1 MRRLLAALLVSLVGV
16 VGVPAPAGAAMRE
29 STYENRV
36 VWRINQQRGPNLVRS
51 DCLDRYARQVA
62 LNMAFPLRHAELGS
76 MLVDCD
82 AYSAGECLAWLASN
96 PYGTVQAFMHSP
108 EHRKVLMRNRYHRI
122 GVAALRYGEMWLVVV
137 RVSDRSKR

>member
-1 MRRLLAALLVSLVGV
+1 MRRLLAALLIALVGV
-16 VGVPAPAGAAMRE
+16 NVPTPAGAQMRE
-29 STYENRV
+29 ETYENRV

-62 LNMAFPLRHAELGS
+62 LNMAFPLRHAELGT

-82 AYSAGECLAWLASN
+82 AYSAGECLAWLATN
-96 PYGTVQAFMHSP
+96 PWGTVQAFMHSP
-108 EHRKVLMRNRYHRI
+108 AHRQVLMRNRYHRI

-137 RVSDRSKR
+137 RVSDRSK

>member
-29 STYENRV
+29 STYENRT

-62 LNMAFPLRHAELGS
+62 LNMVFPLRHAELGS

-82 AYSAGECLAWLASN
+82 AYAAGEVLAWLSTY
-96 PYGTVQAFMHSP
+96 PYGTVQAWMHSP
-108 EHRKVLMRNRYHRI
+108 EHRQVILRHRYHRI
-122 GVAALRYGEMWLVVV
+122 GVAAIPYGEMWLVVV
-137 RVSDRSKR
+137 RVTDRSK